1 MYYSGKNNWDFN
13 SSALY
18 RILTFLIDTFRA
30 WLFRMSWS
38 RGNAPYTRRDVPP
51 YQSTDTAQNRTEDPN
66 SSYRYYQRKYPYQ
79 SYHGGYRPNSQNS
92 PFSGSTETHNPS
104 DSEKNS
110 KAETPRQSV
119 QEDGSYHYSYR
130 KVHTQPETQ
139 EVKRK
144 SSVDTKPQAKTK
156 ESGRHN
162 KWIYSIPFLAAL
174 ICIILYILFLPLR
187 QWYDFVIMGMMAL
200 IVCLLIFCF
209 LPRKKKGASE
219 AAGKENIKSTG
230 NREIDQMMKQGYH
243 ILDQMRQANVAIEN
257 EEISQQISQLE
268 KTTEK
273 IFEYVVEHPQKASQI
288 RKFMNYY
295 LPTTLKLLNTYD
307 RLSDQEIEGENISS
321 TMHNIEGIMHTIV
334 LAFEK
339 QLDHLF
345 QDEAM
350 DIATDITVLE
360 GMLAQEGLLD
370 EEKAKQKTSKK

>member
-1 MYYSGKNNWDFN
+1 MYYSGKNNWDFD
-13 SSALY
+13 SSILSRILSAL
-18 RILTFLIDTFRA
+18 IDNFRA

-38 RGNAPYTRRDVPP
+38 RGSTPYVNRNVPP
-51 YQSTDTAQNRTEDPN
+51 YTNTAQNRTEDPN

-79 SYHGGYRPNSQNS
+79 SYNGGYRPDSQQS
-92 PFSGSTETHNPS
+92 PDFHENHNGGSQT
-104 DSEKNS
+104 SEPEAS
-110 KAETPRQSV
+110 KQTV

-130 KVHTQPETQ
+130 KVHTQKNTQ
-139 EVKRK
+139 EVKKETASVNTPPK
-144 SSVDTKPQAKTK
+144 SEPKAKK
-156 ESGRHN
+156 RR
-162 KWIYSIPFLAAL
+162 WIYILPFLAAL
-174 ICIILYILFLPLR
+174 ICVILYIVFLPLR
-187 QWYDFVIMGMMAL
+187 QWYDFVIMGLLAL

-209 LPRKKKGASE
+209 LPRKQKNVSAEEEKR
-219 AAGKENIKSTG
+219 KVKSTG
-230 NREIDQMMKQGYH
+230 DRNIDQMMKQGYH

-257 EEISQQISQLE
+257 EQISQQILQLE

-273 IFEYVVEHPQKASQI
+273 IFEYVAEHPQKAPQI

-307 RLSDQEIEGENISS
+307 RLSDQEIQGENISS

-339 QLDHLF
+339 QLDYLF

-360 GMLAQEGLLD
+360 GMLAQEGLLED
-370 EEKAKQKTSKK
+370 QKTSKK